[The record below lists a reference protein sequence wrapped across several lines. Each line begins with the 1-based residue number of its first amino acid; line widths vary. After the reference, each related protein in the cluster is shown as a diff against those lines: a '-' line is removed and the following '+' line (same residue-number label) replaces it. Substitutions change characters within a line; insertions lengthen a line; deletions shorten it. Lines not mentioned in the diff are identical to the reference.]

1 MLLPLVLLM
10 FLPKLMN
17 AADPDAQKVITQKSE
32 SIGSLKQL
40 IFHLFH

>member
-17 AADPDAQKVITQKSE
+17 AADPDAQKVIIPYFFDYKTEFFS
-32 SIGSLKQL
+32 
-40 IFHLFH
+40 F